1 MSASSAAEAATTGDE
16 QVRRLERRLARA
28 RRENEILETMIEE
41 KTRSLYLAQAEMQ
54 KGKLFLENVLQSM
67 RAALLITDHLGLIT
81 LAGGATSAWTGR
93 DNAELIGQPISV
105 VLPAYRSES
114 VDEEELIGEGG
125 VAIPVLVTRSNLT
138 DDHGTVT
145 GTVYVATDISDRKRL
160 ELELRHAQRLESIG
174 QLAAGVAHE
183 LNTPI
188 QFVGD
193 SVRFLGDV
201 MQDLIELL
209 DSHDAL
215 RQLATGVDGGPE
227 VLRRLDEQAD
237 EIDLEFIQDEAPR
250 ALTRTVDGLDRVAT
264 IVKAL
269 KQFSHPGLDDMAPA
283 DLNEIVRN
291 TLTVAKNEYKYVAET
306 EFNAGDLSDV
316 VCNRGDLGQV
326 LINLVVNA
334 AQAIAEQVESTGR
347 MGKISIR
354 TASDDHGAAIE
365 IADTGGGIPTEIRD
379 RVFEPF
385 FTTKEV
391 GKGSGQGLALAH
403 NLIVNK
409 HQGRLWFEVED
420 GIGTTFHVW
429 LPRQP
434 PQRS

>member
-1 MSASSAAEAATTGDE
+1 MSTPSSAEAATTDDE
-16 QVRRLERRLARA
+16 RVRRLERKLSRA
-28 RRENEILETMIEE
+28 QRENQILETMIEE

-67 RAALLITDHLGLIT
+67 QAALLITDHAGSIT

-93 DNAELIGQPISV
+93 DHTELVGHPISM
-105 VLPAYRSES
+105 VLPANRSDS
-114 VDEEELIGEGG
+114 VDEQELVGEGG
-125 VAIPVLVTRSNLT
+125 TAIPVLVTRSNLT
-138 DDHGTVT
+138 DDRGTVT
-145 GTVYVATDISDRKRL
+145 GTVWVATDISDRKRL
-160 ELELRHAQRLESIG
+160 EVELRHAQRLESIG

-201 MQDLIELL
+201 MQDLMELL
-209 DSHDAL
+209 ESHGDL
-215 RQLATGVDGGPE
+215 RQLATGVDGGADI
-227 VLRRLDEQAD
+227 VQRLDEQAD
-237 EIDLEFIQDEAPR
+237 EIDLEFLQDEAPK
-250 ALTRTVDGLDRVAT
+250 ALTRTLDGLDRVAT

-269 KQFSHPGLDDMAPA
+269 KQFAHPGTDDMAPA
-283 DLNEIVRN
+283 DLNEIVLN
-291 TLTVAKNEYKYVAET
+291 TLTVAKSEYKYVAEV
-306 EFNAGDLSDV
+306 EFEAGDLADV

-334 AQAIAEQVESTGR
+334 AQAIADHVEGTGR

-354 TASDDHGAAIE
+354 TVSDDSGAAVE
-365 IADTGGGIPTEIRD
+365 IADTGGGIPPEIRD

-385 FTTKEV
+385 FTTKEI

-409 HQGRLWFEVED
+409 HQGRLWFDVED
-420 GIGTTFHVW
+420 GNGTTFHVW
-429 LPRQP
+429 LPRH
-434 PQRS
+434 PQLRP